1 MNSFDTQV
9 HPEEMNFDQFTPE
22 ERAEFEAIQFEIE
35 LEAWETVRGEEE
47 FWDKFNRKHNPQF
60 YDKLKKSKT
69 KEKKTEKKK
78 TSRANTTKR
87 HPVFKVQN

>member
-9 HPEEMNFDQFTPE
+9 HPEEMSFDQFTPE

-47 FWDKFNRKHNPQF
+47 FWDNLLQG
-60 YDKLKKSKT
+60 
-69 KEKKTEKKK
+69 
-78 TSRANTTKR
+78 A
-87 HPVFKVQN
+87 

>member
-1 MNSFDTQV
+1 MPIILYNGRVLRNNTTKGNEMNSFDTQV

-47 FWDKFNRKHNPQF
+47 FWDNLLSAP
-60 YDKLKKSKT
+60 
-69 KEKKTEKKK
+69 
-78 TSRANTTKR
+78 
-87 HPVFKVQN
+87 